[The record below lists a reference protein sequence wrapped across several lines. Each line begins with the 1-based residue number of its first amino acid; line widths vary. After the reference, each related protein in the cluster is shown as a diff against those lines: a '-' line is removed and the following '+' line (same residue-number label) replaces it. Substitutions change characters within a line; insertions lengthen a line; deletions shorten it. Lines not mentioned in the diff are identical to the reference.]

1 MNTKFYN
8 WTQIEGACLDL
19 AKQINS
25 SNFKPDYIAGI
36 SRGGV
41 IPAVLLSQYLGT
53 PMYSLN
59 ISLRDHKNTESNAW
73 MSEDAFYGKNILIVD
88 DINDSGATI
97 KWIKEDWKTS
107 SFPNNEKWSTI
118 WGDTVRFATL
128 VNHVNSSETVDYSTW
143 ELDKSIVDLWIEFP
157 WESFWIKP

>member
-1 MNTKFYN
+1 MNKYYN
-8 WTQIEGACLDL
+8 WTQIEGACIDL
-19 AKQINS
+19 ARQINA

-41 IPAVLLSQYLGT
+41 IPAVLLSQYLGIK
-53 PMYSLN
+53 MYSLN
-59 ISLRDHKNTESNAW
+59 ISLRDHKNIESNTW

-97 KWIKEDWKTS
+97 KWIKDDWKSS
-107 SFPNNEKWSTI
+107 SFPNDEKWNTI
-118 WGDTVRFATL
+118 WGDNVRFATL
-128 VNHVNSSETVDYSTW
+128 VNHVNSADTVDYSVW
-143 ELDKSIVDLWIEFP
+143 DLDKSIIDIWIEFP